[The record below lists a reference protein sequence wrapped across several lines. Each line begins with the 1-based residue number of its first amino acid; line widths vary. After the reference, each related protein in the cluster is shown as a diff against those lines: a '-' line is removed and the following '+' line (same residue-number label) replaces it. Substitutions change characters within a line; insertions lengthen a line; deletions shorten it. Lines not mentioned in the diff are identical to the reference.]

1 MALSNPIINL
11 RAALAIFEYSEERNN
26 NGWQPWGK

>member
-1 MALSNPIINL
+1 VNL
-11 RAALAIFEYSEERNN
+11 RAGLAIFEYSEERNG